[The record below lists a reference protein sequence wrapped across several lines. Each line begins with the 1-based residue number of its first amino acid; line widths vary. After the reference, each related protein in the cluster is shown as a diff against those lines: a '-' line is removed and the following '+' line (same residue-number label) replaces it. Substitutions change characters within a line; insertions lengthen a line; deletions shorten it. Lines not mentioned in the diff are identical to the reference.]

1 MTRVPAG
8 PSMPATRKGYIVSN
22 ATLVVHP
29 DDIKTLSNLV
39 PTLPDHIETLNDA
52 VATKLVADELRLPFM
67 TSVGDLMVINGVV
80 GMTSK
85 LMLALV
91 FNAGHRIDVSI
102 STTAA
107 KATTYRKYDDGWEQT
122 GEYTFTQEDAE
133 KANLWAKDTYQMYP
147 ADMLGHKVVA
157 RAVRFAFP
165 DVLMGYIPD
174 EMEEIANIE
183 AEYVAFDGD
192 AAFTSHLE
200 DDSPTLDVDEVAEA
214 LDAEVV
220 ESDPT

>member
-1 MTRVPAG
+1 M
-8 PSMPATRKGYIVSN
+8 SE

-29 DDIKTLSNLV
+29 DDIKTLSNLI
-39 PTLPDHIETLNDA
+39 PTLPDHIATLNDA
-52 VATKLVADELRLPFM
+52 VATKLVADELHLPFM

-91 FNAGHRIDVSI
+91 HNAGHRIDVSI
-102 STTAA
+102 STT
-107 KATTYRKYDDGWEQT
+107 KATAVTYRKYDDEWTQT
-122 GEYTFTQEDAE
+122 GTFEFTQEDAE
-133 KANLWAKDTYQMYP
+133 TANLWNKDTYQMYP

-174 EMEEIANIE
+174 EMEDITGIE
-183 AEYVAFDGD
+183 ADFVAFDGD
-192 AAFTSHLE
+192 ATFVL
-200 DDSPTLDVDEVAEA
+200 DDEPMDQVEPMEIEEIAEA
-214 LDAEVV
+214 LGAEV
-220 ESDPT
+220 EDDPS